1 MSEKTRILHY
11 NTDRRSRNQDVQDTA
26 IKITPRSSKYKNQHR
41 KREQQTSLLDFVIKP
56 RPKTQRQTKAHK
68 LEKTRLTITRASY
81 IVYKPK
87 GKTRLDPKKKITRLK
102 RSVRVYRTS
111 KKAEREVAENDLE
124 GVPVVGLDINPT
136 AIPLEQQVQ
145 NLSLSKTPAL
155 NDLSQAKTVHAIHSR
170 RFRSYCDNCT
180 RPRLKELTS
189 QLLRDLHRFQKRAFA
204 KNEIKARA
212 HPRLVLGVREAL
224 ARLRIN
230 KVKLLLLA
238 TDCEICPG
246 ESGLDATIE
255 GLKFQCQQ
263 QKVPYCFPLLRRELS
278 YALQKRAQISCV
290 AILDFDG
297 ANATYADLLNE
308 IEDARAEYKRR
319 TAS

>member
-1 MSEKTRILHY
+1 MFHSTDKRI
-11 NTDRRSRNQDVQDTA
+11 QKKDVQDSST
-26 IKITPRSSKYKNQHR
+26 KITPRSSKYKSQHR
-41 KREQQTSLLDFVIKP
+41 KPEQQASLLDFVKP
-56 RPKTQRQTKAHK
+56 KPKSQRQIKANK
-68 LEKTRLTITRASY
+68 LQKTHLTITRSSY
-81 IVYKPK
+81 IVYKRK

-102 RSVRVYRTS
+102 RSIRVYRTS
-111 KKAEREVAENDLE
+111 KKAEIEVTEGELE
-124 GVPVVGLDINPT
+124 GVPEKKDIPV
-136 AIPLEQQVQ
+136 EQQVQ
-145 NLSLSKTPAL
+145 NLSLSETAAPKD
-155 NDLSQAKTVHAIHSR
+155 DLQAIAVHSIHSR

-180 RPRLKELTS
+180 RPRLKELTT
-189 QLLRDLHRFQKRAFA
+189 QLLKDLDRFQKRAFA

-230 KVKLLLLA
+230 KVKLLFLA
-238 TDCEICPG
+238 TDCEISPG
-246 ESGLDATIE
+246 ACGLDETIE

-263 QKVPYCFPLLRRELS
+263 QQVPYCFPLPRRELS

>member
-1 MSEKTRILHY
+1 MSKKLGVIFDS
-11 NTDRRSRNQDVQDTA
+11 TDRIIRNKDVQDTST
-26 IKITPRSSKYKNQHR
+26 KISPRSSKYKSQH
-41 KREQQTSLLDFVIKP
+41 KKPEQQASLLDFVKP
-56 RPKTQRQTKAHK
+56 KPKSQRQIKANK
-68 LEKTRLTITRASY
+68 LKKTHLTITRSSY
-81 IVYKPK
+81 IVYKRK
-87 GKTRLDPKKKITRLK
+87 GKTRLDSKKKITRLK

-111 KKAEREVAENDLE
+111 KKAEREVAEQELK
-124 GVPVVGLDINPT
+124 GVPGVALDINT
-136 AIPLEQQVQ
+136 KVIPVEQQVQ
-145 NLSLSKTPAL
+145 NLSLSDTPTPKD
-155 NDLSQAKTVHAIHSR
+155 DLQAKAVHSIHSR

-180 RPRLKELTS
+180 RPRLKELTI
-189 QLLRDLHRFQKRAFA
+189 QLLKDLDRFQKRAFA

-212 HPRLVLGVREAL
+212 HPRLILGVREAL

-230 KVKLLLLA
+230 KVKLLFLA

-246 ESGLDATIE
+246 ESGLDETIE

-263 QKVPYCFPLLRRELS
+263 QQVPYCFPLQRRELS

-308 IEDARAEYKRR
+308 IQDARAEYKRR